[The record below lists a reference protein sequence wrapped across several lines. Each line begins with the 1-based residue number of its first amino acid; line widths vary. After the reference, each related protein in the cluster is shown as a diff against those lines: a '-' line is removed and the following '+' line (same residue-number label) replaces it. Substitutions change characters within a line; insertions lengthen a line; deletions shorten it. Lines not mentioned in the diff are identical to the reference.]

1 MNIIKNLGTA
11 LIVVISAFII
21 VIEYYVIKHFG
32 FSYRN
37 VVKFA
42 LWAGV
47 IAWALRL
54 DKRFLSENKYSRFY
68 LPGLLIVLLLIAIF
82 TGGLFT
88 KFPAELY

>member
-11 LIVVISAFII
+11 LIVIVSAFII
-21 VIEYYVIKHFG
+21 VIEYFVIKHFG

-47 IAWALRL
+47 IAWVLRL
-54 DKRFLSENKYSRFY
+54 DKRFLTASKYSYLY
-68 LPGLLIVLLLIAIF
+68 LPVFLIILLLIAVF

-88 KFPAELY
+88 KFPAELF

>member
-11 LIVVISAFII
+11 LIVIVSAFII
-21 VIEYYVIKHFG
+21 VIEYFVIKHFG

-37 VVKFA
+37 VVNFA

-47 IAWALRL
+47 IAWVLRL
-54 DKRFLSENKYSRFY
+54 DKRFLTASKYSYLY
-68 LPGLLIVLLLIAIF
+68 LPVFLIILLLIAVF

-88 KFPAELY
+88 KFPV

>member
-11 LIVVISAFII
+11 LIVIVSAFII
-21 VIEYYVIKHFG
+21 VIEYFVIKHFG

-37 VVKFA
+37 IVKFA

-47 IAWALRL
+47 IAWVLRL
-54 DKRFLSENKYSRFY
+54 DKRFLTASKYSYLY
-68 LPGLLIVLLLIAIF
+68 LPVFLIILLLIAVF

-88 KFPAELY
+88 KFPAELF